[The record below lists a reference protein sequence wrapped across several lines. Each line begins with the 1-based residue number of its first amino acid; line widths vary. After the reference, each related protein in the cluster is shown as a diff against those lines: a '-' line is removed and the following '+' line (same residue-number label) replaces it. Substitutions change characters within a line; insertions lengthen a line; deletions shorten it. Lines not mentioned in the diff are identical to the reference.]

1 MIDIMSTEIG
11 RLQSLLNDEW
21 YDIDAKALVGNDE
34 RNAIIVQDMLNVKQ
48 YRKKPFTNVSPREIS
63 EILRSCPER
72 DYPAFIRMLSWIH
85 DGHSNISLPLGIIF
99 DLFRMNTPEADDAIR
114 IIETT
119 GNDDYFWYSLDA
131 LYDGINGSFPRSY
144 DCIINFILVAQSFPS
159 NMIEF
164 MKSDRIL
171 NDCYDSLVNIAILI
185 QEMQDD
191 ESWMNT
197 DMSVLENAIREMIK
211 PARRLIN
218 DYYDN
223 YGYDSGYDFINII
236 GTSML
241 IDADACDDETFSAFM
256 IILKKYFNCINND
269 IGMRYHRLSRK
280 DEINVFIM
288 FMNNVLDG
296 YPDEFAWESAK
307 IILQS

>member
-1 MIDIMSTEIG
+1 MSTEIG
-11 RLQSLLNDEW
+11 RLQSFLNDEW
-21 YDIDAKALVGNDE
+21 YDIDAKALTGNDE

-63 EILRSCPER
+63 EILRSLPER
-72 DYPAFIRMLSWIH
+72 DYPAFMRMLSWLH
-85 DGHSNISLPLGIIF
+85 DGHSNIDLPLGIIF

-131 LYDGINGSFPRSY
+131 LYDGVNGSFPRSY
-144 DCIINFILVAQSFPS
+144 DYIMNFIIIAQSFPS

-171 NDCYDSLVNIAILI
+171 NDCYDSIVNIATII

-197 DMSVLENAIREMIK
+197 DMSVLENAIREMIE
-211 PARRLIN
+211 PASRLIN
-218 DYYDN
+218 DYHND
-223 YGYDSGYDFINII
+223 YGYDSVYDFINII
-236 GTSML
+236 GTAML
-241 IDADACDDETFSAFM
+241 IDADACDDETLSAFM

-288 FMNNVLDG
+288 FMNNALDG